1 MRSRDSDIAG
11 LKYPRPRRT
20 DVASSSS
27 SLLDLDPIAYFA
39 MGGFALF
46 FGLFFLVFLW
56 DIPLFLYLC
65 GPVTFIP
72 GVIALTI
79 GILQWRRE
87 RAVLEFAE
95 WVKSQRRVKM
105 DLMAQR
111 IGKTRYETER
121 LLGKALAKG
130 FVKGAIDRTT
140 DEFVL
145 EEAVKQEHF
154 VGQCPHCGGNVDTWY
169 FIQISPITGR
179 WWVARSIVSAPR
191 SVAFHRHNKNI
202 VTPATAAKIGA

>member
-1 MRSRDSDIAG
+1 
-11 LKYPRPRRT
+11 
-20 DVASSSS
+20 VASSTS

-65 GPVTFIP
+65 GPITFIP

-79 GILQWRRE
+79 GIAQWRRE
-87 RAVLEFAE
+87 RAVLEFVE
-95 WVKSQRRVKM
+95 WLKSQRRVKM

-111 IGKTRYETER
+111 IGKTRYETEK
-121 LLGKALAKG
+121 LLGKALNKG
-130 FVKGAIDRTT
+130 LVKGAIDRTT

-154 VGQCPHCGGNVDTWY
+154 AGQCPHCGGNVDTWY
-169 FIQISPITGR
+169 FPEERVTCPYCERAIS
-179 WWVARSIVSAPR
+179 V
-191 SVAFHRHNKNI
+191 
-202 VTPATAAKIGA
+202 PANA